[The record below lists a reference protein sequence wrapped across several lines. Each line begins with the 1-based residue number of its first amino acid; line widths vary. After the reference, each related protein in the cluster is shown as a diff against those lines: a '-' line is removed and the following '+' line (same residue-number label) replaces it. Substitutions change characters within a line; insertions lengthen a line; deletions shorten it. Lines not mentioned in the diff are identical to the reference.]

1 MASAQLFS
9 YSLCRLLALVQKAHH
24 KSSNIPRLEAAVK
37 VYASLSRIPS
47 LRAECIK
54 KLTSMLLHP
63 YPKVSR
69 SDGSTIDEIKEQYAE
84 RR

>member
-9 YSLCRLLALVQKAHH
+9 CSLRRLLVLVQKAHY

-47 LRAECIK
+47 LRVECIK
-54 KLTSMLLHP
+54 KLASMLLHP
-63 YPKVSR
+63 YPKVSP
-69 SDGSTIDEIKEQYAE
+69 SGDSTIDEIKEQYAE